1 MTKLL
6 KLAVWNANGLCQRA
20 LELQPFL
27 QNYDIDVLLV
37 SETHITNGSHI
48 TIPDYDLYHTPHPD
62 ATAHGGTAVIIRR
75 NIKHHSREEYRHEH
89 IQATSI
95 TLEDNL
101 GDITIAAAYSAPPDT
116 T

>member
-6 KLAVWNANGLCQRA
+6 KLAICNANGLCQRA

-27 QNYDIDVLLV
+27 QTYDIGVLLV
-37 SETHITNGSHI
+37 SETYITNRSHI
-48 TIPDYDLYHTPHPD
+48 TTPNYDLYHMPHPD
-62 ATAHGGTAVIIRR
+62 ATAHGGTAVMIRR

-89 IQATSI
+89 IQATGI

-101 GDITIAAAYSAPPDT
+101 SDITIAAVYSP
-116 T
+116 